1 MVILEQSLPDTHQNF
16 IAVLVPLLLGCL
28 VHLSQLMGVEA
39 DELWLD
45 LLQQGLHLPL
55 LPLLDA
61 AVRVR
66 VQAVEIGLSRTC
78 EGDPR
83 EAAVR
88 TRAGR
93 TDRPKA
99 FGLLSDLQGDALCEL
114 DLARA
119 CW

>member
-1 MVILEQSLPDTHQNF
+1 MLIVEKSLPDTHQIF
-16 IAVLVPLLLGCL
+16 SPVLVPLLEGCV

-45 LLQQGLHLPL
+45 LLQQGLDLPL

-66 VQAVEIGLSRTC
+66 VQAVEVRLSRTC

-83 EAAVR
+83 GSGREDPSSTDGQTKNLWSVER
-88 TRAGR
+88 LAG
-93 TDRPKA
+93 
-99 FGLLSDLQGDALCEL
+99 
-114 DLARA
+114 
-119 CW
+119 